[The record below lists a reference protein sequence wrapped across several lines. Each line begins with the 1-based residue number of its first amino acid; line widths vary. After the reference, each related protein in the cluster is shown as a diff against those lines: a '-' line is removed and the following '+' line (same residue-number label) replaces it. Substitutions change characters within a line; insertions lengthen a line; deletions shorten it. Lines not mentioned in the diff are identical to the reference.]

1 MLATRCCGS
10 NTDEDRGFPAEI
22 SEKLKVLL
30 PRSHLAASVGI
41 KTKRPFSM
49 NAVLLLNYRQE

>member
-1 MLATRCCGS
+1 MLATRCCES

-22 SEKLKVLL
+22 SETLKVLL
-30 PRSHLAASVGI
+30 PRLHLAASVGI

-49 NAVLLLNYRQE
+49 NAVLLLNYRLE